1 MQDFNLN
8 CENNLNLIEEED
20 KFINNSK
27 SSKEQ
32 QNEQI
37 KEFELELFF
46 YNNIYGNDEKNPN
59 KAEQTK
65 EYTEKETLTID
76 LPITKKINEEFN
88 SVEDEGDNDF
98 YFTIG
103 DLVDNL
109 KKKGYPLIST
119 SELYIFIDSINEYTH
134 VTNKNNFITLSM
146 LENNKIKLKIK
157 NNLANSL
164 LENSFLLMK
173 KFFKNILEEKKLK
186 SITSRKRKLK
196 NIIKLVYKSR
206 KLFNGF
212 VNEEGI
218 FVKYSLEKA
227 ASIVGIPVKT
237 LQDYLRLIRFA
248 REAHF
253 DFNKNKDKT
262 ISFLRKYLKRRGLIP
277 KSSKNWRKKP
287 KNFGSR

>member
-173 KFFKNILEEKKLK
+173 KFFKNILKEKKLK
-186 SITSRKRKLK
+186 SISSRKRKLK

-277 KSSKNWRKKP
+277 KSSKNR
-287 KNFGSR
+287 

>member
-46 YNNIYGNDEKNPN
+46 YNNIYGNDERNPN
-59 KAEQTK
+59 KTEQTK

-173 KFFKNILEEKKLK
+173 KFFKNILEKKKLK

-277 KSSKNWRKKP
+277 KSSKNR
-287 KNFGSR
+287 

>member
-59 KAEQTK
+59 KTEQTK

-173 KFFKNILEEKKLK
+173 KFFKNILKEKKLK
-186 SITSRKRKLK
+186 SISSRKRKLK

-212 VNEEGI
+212 INEEGI

-277 KSSKNWRKKP
+277 KSSKNYRKKP
-287 KNFGSR
+287 KNFGS

>member
-46 YNNIYGNDEKNPN
+46 YNNIYGNDERNPN
-59 KAEQTK
+59 KTEQTK

-98 YFTIG
+98 YFIIG

-134 VTNKNNFITLSM
+134 VTNNNNFITLSM

-173 KFFKNILEEKKLK
+173 KFIKNILKEKKLK
-186 SITSRKRKLK
+186 SISSRKRKLK

-212 VNEEGI
+212 INEEGK

-277 KSSKNWRKKP
+277 KSSKNYRKKP

>member
-59 KAEQTK
+59 KTEQTK

-146 LENNKIKLKIK
+146 LENNRIKLKIK

-173 KFFKNILEEKKLK
+173 KFFKNILKEKKLK

-212 VNEEGI
+212 INEEGI

-277 KSSKNWRKKP
+277 KSSKNR
-287 KNFGSR
+287 

>member
-59 KAEQTK
+59 KTEQTK

-186 SITSRKRKLK
+186 SISSRKRKLK

-212 VNEEGI
+212 INEEGI

-277 KSSKNWRKKP
+277 KSSKNR
-287 KNFGSR
+287 

>member
-46 YNNIYGNDEKNPN
+46 YNNIYGNDERNPN
-59 KAEQTK
+59 KTEQTK

-119 SELYIFIDSINEYTH
+119 SELYIFIDTINEYTH

-173 KFFKNILEEKKLK
+173 KFFKNILKEKKLK

-277 KSSKNWRKKP
+277 KSSKNR
-287 KNFGSR
+287 

>member
-65 EYTEKETLTID
+65 EFTEKETLTID

-173 KFFKNILEEKKLK
+173 KFFKNILKEKKLK

-277 KSSKNWRKKP
+277 KSSKNR
-287 KNFGSR
+287 

>member
-27 SSKEQ
+27 LSKEQ

-65 EYTEKETLTID
+65 EFTEKETLTID

-277 KSSKNWRKKP
+277 KSSKNR
-287 KNFGSR
+287 

>member
-277 KSSKNWRKKP
+277 KSSKNR
-287 KNFGSR
+287 

>member
-27 SSKEQ
+27 LSKEQ

-59 KAEQTK
+59 KTEQTK

-262 ISFLRKYLKRRGLIP
+262 ISFLRKYLKRLGLIP
-277 KSSKNWRKKP
+277 KSSKNFRKKS
-287 KNFGSR
+287 KKIGS

>member
-59 KAEQTK
+59 KTEQTK

-173 KFFKNILEEKKLK
+173 KFFKNILKEKKLK
-186 SITSRKRKLK
+186 SISSRKRKLK

-212 VNEEGI
+212 INEEGI

-262 ISFLRKYLKRRGLIP
+262 ISFLRKYLKRLGLIP
-277 KSSKNWRKKP
+277 KSSKNR
-287 KNFGSR
+287 

>member
-119 SELYIFIDSINEYTH
+119 SELYIFIDTINEYTH

-173 KFFKNILEEKKLK
+173 KFFKNILKEKKLK

-196 NIIKLVYKSR
+196 NIIKLVYKCR

-212 VNEEGI
+212 INEEGI

-277 KSSKNWRKKP
+277 KSSKNR
-287 KNFGSR
+287 

>member
-59 KAEQTK
+59 KTEQTK

-173 KFFKNILEEKKLK
+173 KFFKNILKEKKLK
-186 SITSRKRKLK
+186 SISSRKRKLK

-277 KSSKNWRKKP
+277 KSSKNR
-287 KNFGSR
+287 

>member
-173 KFFKNILEEKKLK
+173 KFFKNILKEKKLK
-186 SITSRKRKLK
+186 SISSRKRKLK

-212 VNEEGI
+212 INEEGI

-237 LQDYLRLIRFA
+237 LQDYLRIIRFA

-277 KSSKNWRKKP
+277 KSSKNR
-287 KNFGSR
+287 

>member
-27 SSKEQ
+27 LSKEQ

-59 KAEQTK
+59 KTEQTK
-65 EYTEKETLTID
+65 EFTEKETLTID

-173 KFFKNILEEKKLK
+173 KFFKNILKEKKLK
-186 SITSRKRKLK
+186 SISSRKRKLK

-212 VNEEGI
+212 INEEGI

-277 KSSKNWRKKP
+277 KSSKNR
-287 KNFGSR
+287 

>member
-46 YNNIYGNDEKNPN
+46 YNNIYVNDERNPN
-59 KAEQTK
+59 KNEQTK

-173 KFFKNILEEKKLK
+173 KFFKNILKEKKLK
-186 SITSRKRKLK
+186 SISSRKRKLK

-212 VNEEGI
+212 INEEGI

-277 KSSKNWRKKP
+277 KSSKNR
-287 KNFGSR
+287 

>member
-173 KFFKNILEEKKLK
+173 KFFKNILKEKKLK

-212 VNEEGI
+212 INEEGI

-237 LQDYLRLIRFA
+237 LQDYLRIIRFA

-277 KSSKNWRKKP
+277 KSSKNYRKKP

>member
-59 KAEQTK
+59 KTEQTK

-88 SVEDEGDNDF
+88 SIEDEGDNDF

-173 KFFKNILEEKKLK
+173 KFFKNILKEKKLK
-186 SITSRKRKLK
+186 SISSRKRKLK

-212 VNEEGI
+212 INEEGI

-277 KSSKNWRKKP
+277 KSSKNYRKKP
-287 KNFGSR
+287 KNFGS

>member
-59 KAEQTK
+59 KTEQTK

-212 VNEEGI
+212 INEEGI
-218 FVKYSLEKA
+218 FVKYGLEKA

-277 KSSKNWRKKP
+277 KSSKNR
-287 KNFGSR
+287 

>member
-59 KAEQTK
+59 KTEQTK
-65 EYTEKETLTID
+65 EFTEKETLTID

-164 LENSFLLMK
+164 LENSYLLMK

-212 VNEEGI
+212 INEEGI

-277 KSSKNWRKKP
+277 KSSKNR
-287 KNFGSR
+287 

>member
-173 KFFKNILEEKKLK
+173 KFFKNILKEKKLK
-186 SITSRKRKLK
+186 SISSRKRKLK

-262 ISFLRKYLKRRGLIP
+262 ISFLRKYLKRCGLIP
-277 KSSKNWRKKP
+277 KSSKNR
-287 KNFGSR
+287 

>member
-59 KAEQTK
+59 KTEQTK
-65 EYTEKETLTID
+65 EFTEKETLTID

-212 VNEEGI
+212 INEEGI

-277 KSSKNWRKKP
+277 KSSKNR
-287 KNFGSR
+287 

>member
-46 YNNIYGNDEKNPN
+46 YNNIYGNDERNPN
-59 KAEQTK
+59 KTEQTK
-65 EYTEKETLTID
+65 EFTEKETLTID

-173 KFFKNILEEKKLK
+173 KFFKNILEKKKLK
-186 SITSRKRKLK
+186 SISSRKRKLK

-212 VNEEGI
+212 INEEGI
-218 FVKYSLEKA
+218 FVKYGLEKA

-277 KSSKNWRKKP
+277 KSSKNR
-287 KNFGSR
+287 

>member
-1 MQDFNLN
+1 LN

-27 SSKEQ
+27 LSKEQ

-46 YNNIYGNDEKNPN
+46 YNNIYVNDEKNPN
-59 KAEQTK
+59 KTEQTK
-65 EYTEKETLTID
+65 EFTEKETLTID

-98 YFTIG
+98 YFIIG

-173 KFFKNILEEKKLK
+173 KFFKNILEKKKLK

-196 NIIKLVYKSR
+196 NVIKLVYKSR

-277 KSSKNWRKKP
+277 KSSKNR
-287 KNFGSR
+287 

>member
-173 KFFKNILEEKKLK
+173 KFFKNILKEKKLK

-212 VNEEGI
+212 INEEGI

-227 ASIVGIPVKT
+227 ASIVGIPIKT

-277 KSSKNWRKKP
+277 KSSKNYRKKP
-287 KNFGSR
+287 KNFGS

>member
-59 KAEQTK
+59 KTEQTK

-134 VTNKNNFITLSM
+134 VTNNNNFITLSM

-173 KFFKNILEEKKLK
+173 KFFKNILKEKKLK

-196 NIIKLVYKSR
+196 NVIKLVYKSR

-212 VNEEGI
+212 INEEGI

-277 KSSKNWRKKP
+277 KSSKNR
-287 KNFGSR
+287 

>member
-134 VTNKNNFITLSM
+134 NNFITLSM

-173 KFFKNILEEKKLK
+173 KFFKNILKEKKLK
-186 SITSRKRKLK
+186 SISSRKRKLK

-212 VNEEGI
+212 INEEGI

-277 KSSKNWRKKP
+277 KSSKNR
-287 KNFGSR
+287 

>member
-65 EYTEKETLTID
+65 EYTEKETLNID

-119 SELYIFIDSINEYTH
+119 SELYIFIDTINEYTH

-173 KFFKNILEEKKLK
+173 KFFKNILKEKKLK
-186 SITSRKRKLK
+186 SISSRKRKLK

-277 KSSKNWRKKP
+277 KSSKNR
-287 KNFGSR
+287 

>member
-186 SITSRKRKLK
+186 SISSRKRKLK

-212 VNEEGI
+212 INEEGI

-277 KSSKNWRKKP
+277 KSSKNR
-287 KNFGSR
+287 

>member
-59 KAEQTK
+59 KTEQTK

-173 KFFKNILEEKKLK
+173 KFFKNILEKKKLK
-186 SITSRKRKLK
+186 SKTSRKRKLK

-212 VNEEGI
+212 INEEGI

-277 KSSKNWRKKP
+277 KSSKNR
-287 KNFGSR
+287 

>member
-173 KFFKNILEEKKLK
+173 KFFKNILEKKKLK

-277 KSSKNWRKKP
+277 KSSKNR
-287 KNFGSR
+287 

>member
-46 YNNIYGNDEKNPN
+46 YNNIYGNDENNPN
-59 KAEQTK
+59 RTEQTK

-119 SELYIFIDSINEYTH
+119 SELYIFIDTINEYTH

-173 KFFKNILEEKKLK
+173 KFFKNILKEKKLK
-186 SITSRKRKLK
+186 SISSRKRKLK

-227 ASIVGIPVKT
+227 ASIVGIPLKT

-277 KSSKNWRKKP
+277 KSSKNR
-287 KNFGSR
+287 

>member
-59 KAEQTK
+59 KTEQTK
-65 EYTEKETLTID
+65 EFTEKETLTID

-173 KFFKNILEEKKLK
+173 KFFKNILKEKKLK

-212 VNEEGI
+212 INEEGI
-218 FVKYSLEKA
+218 FVKYGLEKA

-277 KSSKNWRKKP
+277 KSSKNR
-287 KNFGSR
+287 

>member
-65 EYTEKETLTID
+65 EFTEKETLTID

-173 KFFKNILEEKKLK
+173 KFFKNILKEKKLK

-212 VNEEGI
+212 INEEGI

-277 KSSKNWRKKP
+277 KSSKNYRKKP

>member
-173 KFFKNILEEKKLK
+173 KFFKNILKEKKLLNL
-186 SITSRKRKLK
+186 SIK
-196 NIIKLVYKSR
+196 V
-206 KLFNGF
+206 
-212 VNEEGI
+212 V
-218 FVKYSLEKA
+218 
-227 ASIVGIPVKT
+227 
-237 LQDYLRLIRFA
+237 
-248 REAHF
+248 
-253 DFNKNKDKT
+253 
-262 ISFLRKYLKRRGLIP
+262 SFSMDL
-277 KSSKNWRKKP
+277 
-287 KNFGSR
+287 

>member
-59 KAEQTK
+59 KTEQTK

-146 LENNKIKLKIK
+146 LENNRIKLKIK

-173 KFFKNILEEKKLK
+173 KFFKNILKEKKLK
-186 SITSRKRKLK
+186 SKTSRKRKLK

-277 KSSKNWRKKP
+277 KSSKNCRKKP

>member
-59 KAEQTK
+59 KTEQTK
-65 EYTEKETLTID
+65 EFTEKETLTID

-173 KFFKNILEEKKLK
+173 KFFKNILKEKKLK
-186 SITSRKRKLK
+186 SISSRKRKLK

-212 VNEEGI
+212 INEEGI

-277 KSSKNWRKKP
+277 KSSKNR
-287 KNFGSR
+287 

>member
-119 SELYIFIDSINEYTH
+119 SELYIFIDTINEYTH

-186 SITSRKRKLK
+186 SMASRKRKLK

-277 KSSKNWRKKP
+277 KSSKNR
-287 KNFGSR
+287 

>member
-65 EYTEKETLTID
+65 EYTEKETLTIN

-173 KFFKNILEEKKLK
+173 KFFKNILKEKKLK
-186 SITSRKRKLK
+186 SISSRKRKLK

-212 VNEEGI
+212 INEEGI

-277 KSSKNWRKKP
+277 KSSKNR
-287 KNFGSR
+287 